1 MSQQSLS
8 CLDHVLVE
16 NFEKGTMKVKN
27 EMQYVFS
34 SRCWENK
41 ESNLPGQVNA
51 VSRMNEAYAEML
63 RTFSSYTCFPT
74 LERMQRFWEEL
85 WQLEQSAK
93 QFSAVFNSLPKEEY
107 TLSSGKRKAYIKKVK
122 RQFEYYQ
129 QDADKLTLSL
139 LNEVISNQEE
149 SPYVVALEVP
159 ETYFKVCSLYRLA
172 SQDIFHFCHDPEF
185 MKRKFN
191 EAYLSFLKSEK
202 WQKAQK
208 EVCTQFFDGELDAEE
223 NYQRAYDNYKKTIWW
238 DLEYQSRDSKGGSPD
253 ESQLVL
259 YLTSTTIYYHD
270 NPDHRFSY
278 HNYFYCK
285 TMLQLLQGLSKQKKV
300 PDSYDLPFHSPRPTS
315 DISLS
320 ARLTLQLVFSSK
332 LGNIAN
338 GRLAAGVTTETIR
351 KLFVLLLVEQHGDPV
366 MDKYQND
373 FWIEVQDVN
382 ATTAVNQ
389 KTEIGTFNMEPFYT
403 VLGAI
408 AHKEDTG
415 LIIHSTQA
423 EIAKAYLGDEDY
435 ETLDKEMK
443 RRIIKAIEKGIR
455 YNTDNRSKTNANL
468 INGIIYDLKSP
479 NA

>member
-16 NFEKGTMKVKN
+16 NFEKGTKKVER

-63 RTFSSYTCFPT
+63 RAFSSYTCFPT
-74 LERMQRFWEEL
+74 LGRMQRFWEDM
-85 WQLEQSAK
+85 WQLEQNAK
-93 QFSAVFNSLPKEEY
+93 QFSAIFSDLPEESFIV
-107 TLSSGKRKAYIKKVK
+107 SSNERGAYISKVK
-122 RQFEYYQ
+122 KQFEYYQ
-129 QDADKLTLSL
+129 QDADRLTSSILSK
-139 LNEVISNQEE
+139 VISHQEE
-149 SPYVVALEVP
+149 SPYIMALEVP
-159 ETYFKVCSLYRLA
+159 ETYFKVLALYRLA
-172 SQDIFHFCHDPEF
+172 SQDLLHFCYNPEF

-191 EAYLSFLKSEK
+191 EEYLMYVESDTWKNY
-202 WQKAQK
+202 QK
-208 EVCTQFFDGELDAEE
+208 EVCTQFFDGELDATEV
-223 NYQRAYDNYKKTIWW
+223 YQQALTKYKDTVWW
-238 DLEYQSRDSKGGSPD
+238 QLEYESRDSKGGSPD
-253 ESQLVL
+253 ESILVIG
-259 YLTSTTIYYHD
+259 LTRATIFYNAD
-270 NPDHRFSY
+270 PESRFSY

-285 TMLQLLQGLSKQKKV
+285 TMLQLLQGLSTKKKV
-300 PDSYDLPFHSPRPTS
+300 PDTYDPPFHSPLPTS
-315 DISLS
+315 DISPS
-320 ARLTLQLVFSSK
+320 ARVTLLSEFSSK
-332 LGNIAN
+332 LGNIAS
-338 GRLAAGVTTETIR
+338 GRLATGVTTETIR
-351 KLFVLLLVEQHGDPV
+351 KLFVLLLLKRYGEPA

-373 FWIEVQDVN
+373 FWLEVQNIN